1 MYAVKENT
9 FEARSFQT
17 VSKTLGLFDSR
28 DVAQKEVKRVV
39 LRELAMLNNE
49 PNMTIDE
56 IDCEQN
62 EFRAVLNHENHAA
75 VMWMFVNEKEYYPIK
90 YYNVEEVVENGV

>member
-1 MYAVKENT
+1 MYTVTEKT

-28 DVAQKEVKRVV
+28 DVAQKEVERIV
-39 LRELAMLNNE
+39 LCELAMLNNE

-62 EFRAVLNHENHAA
+62 EFRAALNHKNHAA
-75 VMWMFVNEKEYYPIK
+75 VVWMFVNEEEYYPIK
-90 YYNVEEVVENGV
+90 FYDIEEAM